1 MTKTMPSTR
10 TRISFFYDYVS
21 PYTYLA
27 STQID
32 ALGARHGVE
41 VTWEPALLGGV
52 MKATGNQPP
61 AMLPARATYMGDDLA
76 RWAEHYGVPFRFTPF
91 FPLQTIAA
99 LRAAIA
105 IRARDVADFARWNK
119 RAFEAAWVEGLDLGS
134 KEVLARLAT
143 EIGID
148 PALVVAANDDAAVKA
163 RLKAQTESVVGLGAF
178 GFPWIVVEQELDGG
192 GSARESYFGND
203 RLALVE
209 ARLLRDHPWPRSAGA
224 VRL

>member
-1 MTKTMPSTR
+1 MPDTPATR
-10 TRISFFYDYVS
+10 LVFFYDYVS

-32 ALGARHGVE
+32 ALGARHGVR
-41 VTWEPALLGGV
+41 VDWEPALLGGV

-61 AMLPARATYMGDDLA
+61 AMLPARAAYMGDDLV
-76 RWAEHYGVPFRFTPF
+76 RWAEEYGVPFRFTPF

-105 IRARDVADFARWNK
+105 VRARDLGHFAEWNR
-119 RAFEAAWVEGLDLGS
+119 RAFRAAWVDGLDLGS
-134 KEVLARLAT
+134 KDVLAQIAR
-143 EIGID
+143 EIGVD
-148 PALVVAANDDAAVKA
+148 PALVAGANDDAAVKE
-163 RLKAQTESVVGLGAF
+163 RLKAQTELVVSLGAF
-178 GFPWIVVEQELDGG
+178 GFPWIVVESEAADGTKT
-192 GSARESYFGND
+192 SESYFGND

-209 ARLLRDHPWPRSAGA
+209 ARLRRAKPWPRSALT